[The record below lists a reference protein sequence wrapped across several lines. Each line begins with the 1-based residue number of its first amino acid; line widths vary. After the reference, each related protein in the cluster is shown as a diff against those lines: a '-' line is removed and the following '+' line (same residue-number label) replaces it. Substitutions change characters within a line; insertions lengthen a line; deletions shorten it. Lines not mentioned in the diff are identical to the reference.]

1 MKLESSLLL
10 TLVAAC
16 TGGSTPVIPSNC
28 SPFVPANAEHTT
40 AMAVSALAGDYQL
53 IQVPTQPRG
62 AKTIEGKLHLQPR
75 DTGTNPSKPSPTVL
89 IGWFEPVGGDSA
101 WRAIVGSRDPKRPG
115 AILRAQQ
122 LRIGMNMPLDGYG
135 YGLRITA
142 VDSTGFWGWWV
153 VEPGLSVP
161 VSLHGERVP
170 PEGAGYFCA
179 LRIASEP

>member
-53 IQVPTQPRG
+53 IQVPTQPAG
-62 AKTIEGKLHLQPR
+62 AMMIQGKPHLRPR
-75 DTGTNPSKPSPTVL
+75 DTGPDASKPTATL
-89 IGWFEPVGGDSA
+89 IGWFEPVGGDSV

-115 AILRAQQ
+115 AVLKGKQ
-122 LRIGMNMPLDGYG
+122 LRIGMNAPLDGYG
-135 YGLRITA
+135 DNLRITA

-170 PEGAGYFCA
+170 PDGAGYFCA
-179 LRIASEP
+179 LRIAPEP